1 MEIILVFLVCLL
13 LLNLFRKNKYDDI
26 SEKRLYEIRNLIN
39 NWYTSLHEFCKIV
52 DEHTKLMDKHE
63 KVFKEIHNELRLYN
77 FSLDITQ
84 PPTTSTTSTSTNGI
98 TTSSSSFSSPILDK
112 IIKSKMKKRT
122 NIIKEVDKKNKKY
135 KYNIIKLKKEK
146 KDDSTK

>member
-84 PPTTSTTSTSTNGI
+84 PPTTTTTSTSTNGI
-98 TTSSSSFSSPILDK
+98 TTSSGTYNVLNE
-112 IIKSKMKKRT
+112 IIKSKKKL
-122 NIIKEVDKKNKKY
+122 DKKNKKY
-135 KYNIIKLKKEK
+135 KYNVIKLKKEK
-146 KDDSTK
+146 KDDSIN

>member
-84 PPTTSTTSTSTNGI
+84 PPTTTTTSTSTNGI
-98 TTSSSSFSSPILDK
+98 TTSSGTFKVLDE
-112 IIKSKMKKRT
+112 IIKSKKKL
-122 NIIKEVDKKNKKY
+122 DKKNKKY
-135 KYNIIKLKKEK
+135 KYNVIKLKKEK
-146 KDDSTK
+146 KDDPIN

>member
-84 PPTTSTTSTSTNGI
+84 PPKTTTTSTSTNGI
-98 TTSSSSFSSPILDK
+98 TTSSGTFKVLDE
-112 IIKSKMKKRT
+112 IIKSKKKL
-122 NIIKEVDKKNKKY
+122 DKKNKKY
-135 KYNIIKLKKEK
+135 KYNVIKLKKEK
-146 KDDSTK
+146 KDDSIN

>member
-13 LLNLFRKNKYDDI
+13 LLNLFRNNKYEDI
-26 SEKRLYEIRNLIN
+26 SEKRLNEIRNLIN

-52 DEHTKLMDKHE
+52 DEHTKLMNKHE

-84 PPTTSTTSTSTNGI
+84 PPTTTTTSTSTNSVI
-98 TTSSSSFSSPILDK
+98 TPSGTFKVLDE
-112 IIKSKMKKRT
+112 IIKSKKKL
-122 NIIKEVDKKNKKY
+122 DKKSKKY
-135 KYNIIKLKKEK
+135 KYNVIKLKKEK
-146 KDDSTK
+146 KDDSIN

>member
-84 PPTTSTTSTSTNGI
+84 PPKTTTTSTSTNGI
-98 TTSSSSFSSPILDK
+98 TTSSGTFKVLDE
-112 IIKSKMKKRT
+112 IIKSKKKL
-122 NIIKEVDKKNKKY
+122 DKKNKKY
-135 KYNIIKLKKEK
+135 KYNVIKLKKEK
-146 KDDSTK
+146 KDDPIN

>member
-13 LLNLFRKNKYDDI
+13 LLNLFRNNKYEDI
-26 SEKRLYEIRNLIN
+26 SEKRLNEIRNLIN

-84 PPTTSTTSTSTNGI
+84 PPTTTTTSTSTNSVITPNI
-98 TTSSSSFSSPILDK
+98 TTTTSGTFKILDE
-112 IIKSKMKKRT
+112 IIKSKKKL
-122 NIIKEVDKKNKKY
+122 DKKSKKY
-135 KYNIIKLKKEK
+135 KYNVIKLKKEK
-146 KDDSTK
+146 KDDSIN

>member
-1 MEIILVFLVCLL
+1 MEIILVFIVCLL

-84 PPTTSTTSTSTNGI
+84 PPTTTTTSTSTNGI
-98 TTSSSSFSSPILDK
+98 TTSSGTYNVLNE
-112 IIKSKMKKRT
+112 IIKSKKKL
-122 NIIKEVDKKNKKY
+122 DKKNKKY
-135 KYNIIKLKKEK
+135 KYNVIKLKKEK
-146 KDDSTK
+146 KDDPIN

>member
-13 LLNLFRKNKYDDI
+13 LLNLFRNNKYEDI

-84 PPTTSTTSTSTNGI
+84 PPTTTTTSTSTNGI

-122 NIIKEVDKKNKKY
+122 NIIKELDKKNKKY

-146 KDDSTK
+146 KDDPIN

>member
-63 KVFKEIHNELRLYN
+63 KVFKEIHKELRLYN

-84 PPTTSTTSTSTNGI
+84 PPTTTTTSTSTNGI
-98 TTSSSSFSSPILDK
+98 TTSSAISSGGFKVLDE
-112 IIKSKMKKRT
+112 IIKSKKKL
-122 NIIKEVDKKNKKY
+122 DKKNKKY
-135 KYNIIKLKKEK
+135 KYNVIKLKKEK
-146 KDDSTK
+146 KDDPIN

>member
-13 LLNLFRKNKYDDI
+13 LLNLFRNNKYEDI
-26 SEKRLYEIRNLIN
+26 SEKRLNEIRNLIN

-84 PPTTSTTSTSTNGI
+84 PPTTTTTSTSTNSVI
-98 TTSSSSFSSPILDK
+98 TPSGTFKVLDE
-112 IIKSKMKKRT
+112 IIKSKKKL
-122 NIIKEVDKKNKKY
+122 DKKNKKY
-135 KYNIIKLKKEK
+135 KYNVIKLKKEK
-146 KDDSTK
+146 KDDSIN

>member
-84 PPTTSTTSTSTNGI
+84 PPTTTTTSTSTNSVI
-98 TTSSSSFSSPILDK
+98 TPSGTFKVLDE
-112 IIKSKMKKRT
+112 IIKSKKKL
-122 NIIKEVDKKNKKY
+122 DKNNKKY
-135 KYNIIKLKKEK
+135 KYNVIKLKKEK
-146 KDDSTK
+146 KDDSIN

>member
-84 PPTTSTTSTSTNGI
+84 PPTTTTTSTSTNGI
-98 TTSSSSFSSPILDK
+98 TTSSGTFKVLEE
-112 IIKSKMKKRT
+112 IIKSKKKL
-122 NIIKEVDKKNKKY
+122 DKKNKKY
-135 KYNIIKLKKEK
+135 KYNVIKLKKEK
-146 KDDSTK
+146 KDDPIN